1 MSNAYI
7 VDAISE
13 RVANDICAVNP
24 INYDLQDF
32 GPSSDANLDTL
43 ITDLMVPVFF
53 QYCANRNF
61 GTDNELEI
69 KEAIKVYINYIH
81 NLLLDE
87 IVPNYDPEEDLS

>member
-7 VDAISE
+7 VDAVSD
-13 RVANDICAVNP
+13 RVINDLGAVNASL
-24 INYDLQDF
+24 YDLQDI
-32 GPSSDANLDTL
+32 GVSSNANLDTL
-43 ITDLMVPVFF
+43 ITDLMVPIFF
-53 QYCANRNF
+53 QYCENRNF

-87 IVPNYDPEEDLS
+87 LIPNYDPEEDLG